1 MRILYYR
8 RSQLSSS
15 FDVKA
20 DSVKQFNEWKDS
32 FMNDTSIYLKIVEQK
47 RHADGEF

>member
-1 MRILYYR
+1 MRILYDR
-8 RSQLSSS
+8 CSQFSSS

-20 DSVKQFNEWKDS
+20 DSVKQFNEWKDR
-32 FMNDTSIYLKIVEQK
+32 FMNDTSMNLKIVEQK